1 MVYQKRLFAAL
12 FLVPVLAIGLTVA
25 CGDDGDGTGP
35 NGYPEGPAGDAA
47 AALEQVI
54 DDYFAPNEPTF
65 GSLEFFGRR
74 IGTALGLAPAV
85 AAPSLRSAAALLVSC
100 FPTEIDGAIFDYNF
114 GSGTYQVSG
123 SGRPAGSVRFML
135 YEVDAAGNPQQ
146 GAQLGYIDIACD
158 YVFNQISWDVT
169 LDLAVVANDVT
180 VLTADLA
187 GSASTA
193 QLGLNGTGL
202 IRNPSGSPT
211 ATFSD
216 LGGTRVFNPS
226 AGEFGSSS
234 GFTIGYGSSP
244 LPGDISLALGVF
256 GDVTDAF
263 EVTGGV
269 RKGPFTTIPDW
280 EFDAYVSAPSGTM
293 SGRIYLASTNDN
305 GLYACP
311 GGTWNTPTMGQP
323 SGCAETGETV
333 VDVTSA
339 DLNAVRDV
347 FVGLQYMWAPLND
360 LVVLAFDIGEL
371 VLQQL

>member
-1 MVYQKRLFAAL
+1 MAHQRRSLAAL
-12 FLVPVLAIGLTVA
+12 LLTPALALGLTVA

-74 IGTALGLAPAV
+74 IGTALGFAPAV

-123 SGRPAGSVRFML
+123 SGRPAGSVRFLL

-180 VLTADLA
+180 VQPLTRTTTTNAISKA
-187 GSASTA
+187 
-193 QLGLNGTGL
+193 L
-202 IRNPSGSPT
+202 I
-211 ATFSD
+211 
-216 LGGTRVFNPS
+216 
-226 AGEFGSSS
+226 
-234 GFTIGYGSSP
+234 FTCY
-244 LPGDISLALGVF
+244 
-256 GDVTDAF
+256 
-263 EVTGGV
+263 
-269 RKGPFTTIPDW
+269 
-280 EFDAYVSAPSGTM
+280 
-293 SGRIYLASTNDN
+293 
-305 GLYACP
+305 
-311 GGTWNTPTMGQP
+311 
-323 SGCAETGETV
+323 
-333 VDVTSA
+333 
-339 DLNAVRDV
+339 
-347 FVGLQYMWAPLND
+347 
-360 LVVLAFDIGEL
+360 
-371 VLQQL
+371 